1 MKMTVLGAG
10 QMGSAFGA
18 PALERG
24 HELRYWG
31 PDWIDGPALEALA
44 AGAPHPDL
52 KTALPSP
59 VETTTEMAEAV
70 RDAELVALAVTSEG
84 AEWVSEE
91 AAATVPEGVPVL
103 VFTKGCVERGG
114 EIVPAAVRVREIF
127 GPSHPVV
134 VVGGPVKAIDLINRT
149 PTQTAYGS
157 GERAHARTLARAV
170 ETDYYLPGT
179 TEDFLGLGLCAALK
193 NCYAIVFGYLTGRK
207 VPPNLLALA
216 YGTSLGELSALVA
229 ASGGRT
235 ETAAG
240 PAGAGDLYVT
250 CLSGR
255 NGDFGRLLGEDNPPE
270 VAREKMNNAT
280 VEGLGTLPP
289 ALALARSVGLG
300 KEELPLLYHLDD
312 VLGGRVEPG
321 GSSLAA
327 LLAE

>member
-1 MKMTVLGAG
+1 MKIAVLGAG

-31 PDWIDGPALEALA
+31 PGWIDGPALEALA

-59 VETTTEMAEAV
+59 VETTTEIAEAV
-70 RDAELVALAVTSEG
+70 RDAEIVALAVTSEG

-91 AAATVPEGVPVL
+91 AAETVPEDIPIL
-103 VFTKGCVERGG
+103 VFTKGLVERGG

-157 GERAHARTLARAV
+157 RERDHARSLARAI

-179 TEDFLGLGLCAALK
+179 TDDLLGLGLCAALK
-193 NCYAIVFGYLTGRK
+193 NCYAIVFGYLTGREA
-207 VPPNLLALA
+207 PPNLLALA

-255 NGDFGRLLGEDNPPE
+255 NGDFGRLLGEGNPPE

-300 KEELPLLYHLDD
+300 KKELPLLYHLDD

-321 GSSLAA
+321 GSSLAV